1 MLYQYIKQ
9 RRNDTGAVLAV
20 GNYVQSS
27 PGDRKPSH
35 TRDGK
40 ESNIEMLVVG
50 APAASTHA
58 GKWAGEAHVFERK
71 ASGMWEVL
79 HLLALLAQQCK

>member
-1 MLYQYIKQ
+1 M
-9 RRNDTGAVLAV
+9 
-20 GNYVQSS
+20 
-27 PGDRKPSH
+27 
-35 TRDGK
+35 

-79 HLLALLAQQCK
+79 NLLALLAQQCK